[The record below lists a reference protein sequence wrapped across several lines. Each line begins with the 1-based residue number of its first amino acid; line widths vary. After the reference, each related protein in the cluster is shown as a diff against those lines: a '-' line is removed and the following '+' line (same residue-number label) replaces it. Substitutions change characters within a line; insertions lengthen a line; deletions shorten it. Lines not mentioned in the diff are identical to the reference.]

1 MVPLYWYIVLSAALF
16 SVGVFGFLA
25 RRNIIIMFMSIEL
38 MLNAVNISLIS
49 FSHYLQDMRG
59 QILAFFVIA
68 VAAAEAAIGLAIIIS
83 LNESSFN
90 KGCHFSMVA
99 VEKQIL

>member
-38 MLNAVNISLIS
+38 MLNAVNMSLIS

-68 VAAAEAAIGLAIIIS
+68 VAAAEAAIGLAIIIA
-83 LNESSFN
+83 LFRN
-90 KGCHFSMVA
+90 KSTAQVDEIHEMQG
-99 VEKQIL
+99 